1 MKHRRQKKPE
11 TGAPKWMVTYSDM
24 VTLILVF
31 FILLFSMS
39 QIDAVKFEA
48 VSESFKNRMIFD
60 FFPSAVPM
68 DNPTE
73 STSHQE
79 SGKNSNEFETPT
91 DLRDNTDKD
100 KDKENIEKDDSL
112 NVLMEDVEK
121 YLNEQE
127 LNNVISASRTER
139 GVVLVLQESILF
151 HSGEADILDTA
162 KPFLSK
168 IGGLLSIN
176 PNNVKVEGHTDS
188 KPMSSFRYPSNWEL
202 SGARASSVV
211 RFLINEYQFD
221 MSRFSIVGYGET
233 QPIEPNTSSEN
244 MKKNRR
250 VEIVI
255 LDDWVNF
262 IIPYRIKT
270 WIMKLIDYINIEK
283 EDD

>member
-1 MKHRRQKKPE
+1 MKRKKE
-11 TGAPKWMVTYSDM
+11 KKQISGAPKWMVTYSDM

-39 QIDAVKFEA
+39 QIDSVKFEA

-73 STSHQE
+73 HTSHEE
-79 SGKNSNEFETPT
+79 SGKNTNEFDTPT
-91 DLRDNTDKD
+91 DLPDVTDKD
-100 KDKENIEKDDSL
+100 KEDLEKDDSL

-121 YLNEQE
+121 YLNDQK
-127 LNNVISASRTER
+127 LNNVISTNRTER
-139 GVVLVLQESILF
+139 GVILVLQESVLF
-151 HSGEADILDTA
+151 DSGEAEVLDTA

-168 IGGLLSIN
+168 IGGLLTTN
-176 PNNVKVEGHTDS
+176 PNSVKVEGHTDS
-188 KPMSSFRYPSNWEL
+188 KPISSYRFPSNWEL

-211 RFLINEYQFD
+211 RFLVDEYEFD
-221 MSRFSIVGYGET
+221 MSRFSIAGYGET
-233 QPIEPNTSSEN
+233 RPIEPNDSSQN

-255 LDDWVNF
+255 LDEYKD
-262 IIPYRIKT
+262 
-270 WIMKLIDYINIEK
+270 IEK
-283 EDD
+283 EDESL